1 MTIKWAPHWNG
12 HSAFLKRG
20 QRHDARRGCLGFWH
34 MSGWQHGCRML
45 KRITFVIS
53 ALLLSGCS
61 ATATIKNAWI
71 GSSPDGYAVIHV
83 EITAKDVELIR
94 RNQIYFSV
102 VLNECSG
109 QGKRFPME
117 PMIQGKRASDFDF
130 EISNVAVVDV
140 VATGPFEVIKGYR
153 EPCVMLEG
161 GGYAGARLKSNR
173 TPLKMRETLETNPKL
188 LSVSA

>member
-1 MTIKWAPHWNG
+1 
-12 HSAFLKRG
+12 
-20 QRHDARRGCLGFWH
+20 
-34 MSGWQHGCRML
+34 ML

-71 GSSPDGYAVIHV
+71 GSSSDGNAVVHV
-83 EITAKDVELIR
+83 EISAKDAELIR
-94 RNQIYFSV
+94 RNQIYFSI

-117 PMIQGKRASDFDF
+117 PMIQGKRTSDFDF

-140 VATGPFEVIKGYR
+140 VATVPFWAIKGYR
-153 EPCVMLEG
+153 DPCVMLEG

-173 TPLKMRETLETNPKL
+173 TPLKMLEMLETNEKAGIPEFR
-188 LSVSA
+188 